1 MAILMAVNRKKLKR
15 GSESEVQKSS
25 TLPQK
30 GKDFPLV
37 RQPSYAH
44 EDRDPG
50 PVAAFVIEFSSD
62 VLWRPTTYARRFR
75 RTKPATPSRPVPSNV
90 SVAGSGTCCR
100 VMSSETSEPTFSP
113 LLSI

>member
-62 VLWRPTTYARRFR
+62 VLYRLTMLAACGEPYPPPRADPY
-75 RTKPATPSRPVPSNV
+75 PAVSASPAPEPS
-90 SVAGSGTCCR
+90 
-100 VMSSETSEPTFSP
+100 EE
-113 LLSI
+113 